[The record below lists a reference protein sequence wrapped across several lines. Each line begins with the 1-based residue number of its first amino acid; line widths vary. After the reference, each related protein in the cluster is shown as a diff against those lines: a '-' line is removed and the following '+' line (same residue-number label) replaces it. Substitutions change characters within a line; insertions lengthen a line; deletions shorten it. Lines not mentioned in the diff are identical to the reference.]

1 LGLLKEEIRNVYR
14 SLNFIREKRWFDFRK
29 LEGKSHSE
37 DLVVDERTMF
47 KVDLKQIAWEGD
59 LFKIVTTG

>member
-1 LGLLKEEIRNVYR
+1 MYR